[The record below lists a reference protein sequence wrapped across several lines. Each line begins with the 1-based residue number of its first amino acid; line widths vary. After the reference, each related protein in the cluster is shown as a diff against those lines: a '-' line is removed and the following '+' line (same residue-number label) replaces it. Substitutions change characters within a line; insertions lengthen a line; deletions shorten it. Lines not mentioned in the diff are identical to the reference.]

1 MSQIMLFLASPVAP
15 ARVPT
20 DEVIPLHV
28 WDDSPLYRRIA
39 LYNLKVFDDVLDPE
53 KLRGG
58 LERLVSERT
67 WRKLGGRLRKKDD
80 GYLEY
85 HIPTKFTKERPA
97 IAFTHVNLTSITK
110 DNHPIASRLPK
121 PSSHPS
127 IVGDPEE
134 TVSLACGLDCPTSI
148 DDYLY
153 TDRPSLGLH
162 VVSFK
167 DATLVTLHWLH
178 LACDALGM
186 KGLVDGWVCAMK
198 GLPIPEQQGYD
209 YDPLRELGRH
219 PKEEH
224 RLAHERMGTVSLMK
238 YAAWNGYS
246 LALGKKETR
255 MVCIPGW
262 FLKRLHTTAL
272 KELVAAGVK
281 DPYLTENDVLV
292 AWWTRIA
299 LSHLPQDSDR
309 PVTIQIGMS
318 LRRSLSKDLLDPD
331 KPFVSNCFGFTNL
344 LLPES
349 TIKQNPT
356 STTALQLR
364 TALNEQRT
372 REQVEAYQAMVLD
385 SIAPL
390 PVFFGNG
397 NTYQISYTNWT
408 KAGLFQADFS
418 AAAVKE
424 RSEPLYASYIGHCQV
439 PFKFP
444 EGFVVVGKD
453 VRENTWLCAY
463 RVAGLWE
470 KVEKE
475 LEALRDH
482 EETKESV

>member
-1 MSQIMLFLASPVAP
+1 
-15 ARVPT
+15 
-20 DEVIPLHV
+20 
-28 WDDSPLYRRIA
+28 
-39 LYNLKVFDDVLDPE
+39 
-53 KLRGG
+53 
-58 LERLVSERT
+58 
-67 WRKLGGRLRKKDD
+67 
-80 GYLEY
+80 
-85 HIPTKFTKERPA
+85 
-97 IAFTHVNLTSITK
+97 
-110 DNHPIASRLPK
+110 
-121 PSSHPS
+121 
-127 IVGDPEE
+127 
-134 TVSLACGLDCPTSI
+134 
-148 DDYLY
+148 
-153 TDRPSLGLH
+153 
-162 VVSFK
+162 
-167 DATLVTLHWLH
+167 
-178 LACDALGM
+178 M

-209 YDPLRELGRH
+209 YDPLKELGRH

-224 RLAHERMGTVSLMK
+224 KLAHKRMGTVSLMK

-246 LALGKKETR
+246 LALGNKETR

-262 FLKRLHTTAL
+262 FLKKLHATAL
-272 KELVAAGVK
+272 KELVAADVK

-299 LSHLPQDSDR
+299 LSHLPSDSDR

-331 KPFVSNCFGFTNL
+331 KPFVSNSFGFTNL
-344 LLPES
+344 LLHAS

-372 REQVEAYQAMVLD
+372 REQVEAYQAMVLG

-470 KVEKE
+470 KVNKE
-475 LEALRDH
+475 LEALKDF
-482 EETKESV
+482 EEAR